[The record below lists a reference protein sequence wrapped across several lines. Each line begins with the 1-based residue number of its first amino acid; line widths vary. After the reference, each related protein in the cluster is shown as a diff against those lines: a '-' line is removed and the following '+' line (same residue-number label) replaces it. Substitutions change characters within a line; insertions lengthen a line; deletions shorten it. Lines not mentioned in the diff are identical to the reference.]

1 MDASLHQDAEQP
13 SPITPIN
20 AGAILLPDH
29 SQLFQQG
36 LILADQLAV
45 SNEVSEEISAL
56 WADGDAAVDALALG
70 VWEEKTVLQSEEV
83 PDIPAPEVGSRQPQN
98 DAQSWAQVW
107 VSRGMS
113 KLQTGNLQGALENF
127 IHALGKY
134 PNLLEAI
141 VGQGIVHYRL
151 GKYQEAVHAFQ
162 RAIQQHPHQSA
173 LYCHLGISLYRL
185 GQVTEA
191 LIAYEQAVRLNPE
204 DHHAYYCL
212 GVALAREKHYERA
225 IAAFQGAITLTP
237 HADSYYGLGYVHFL
251 LNDFPAAIAA
261 IGKAKQR
268 DAKYRPIYEKFLK
281 HCLKE

>member
-1 MDASLHQDAEQP
+1 MDTSLHHDAEQP

-20 AGAILLPDH
+20 AGAIRLPDH

-45 SNEVSEEISAL
+45 SNGFSEEISAL
-56 WADGDAAVDALALG
+56 WADGNAAADAFCLG
-70 VWEEKTVLQSEEV
+70 GSEESTVLQAEEAH
-83 PDIPAPEVGSRQPQN
+83 DAPAPEFGSRQQQN
-98 DAQSWAQVW
+98 DAQSWAQIW

-127 IHALGKY
+127 IHALEKY

-151 GKYQEAVHAFQ
+151 GKFQEAVHSFQ

-173 LYCHLGISLYRL
+173 LHCHLGISLYRL
-185 GQVTEA
+185 GNLTEA
-191 LIAYEQAVRLNPE
+191 LIAYEKAVHLNPQ

-212 GVALAREKHYERA
+212 GVASAQAKHYERA
-225 IAAFQGAITLTP
+225 IAAFQGAIAIAY